1 MIDVIAFLFSVFALS
16 LLTGAAIGWAVS
28 EIYYT
33 IRARIRAKRSSK
45 MTRADEFNDPRR

>member
-1 MIDVIAFLFSVFALS
+1 MSDAILFPFSVAIA
-16 LLTGAAIGWAVS
+16 GGAIGWLVA